1 MLVDPDTGV
10 GWSGWGV
17 SEMEGVVPRRRDS
30 LGESRVL
37 VDGRSMSPKGR
48 GRGRR
53 KGGSRGTGE
62 DEVVEFTFLR
72 FRRIRD
78 GVWSR
83 TRTDTRRVRG
93 ISSYINA
100 AWLLPTEGRDITAVG
115 VTVIRRLFDTH
126 NPAVINMLKRA
137 DAQG

>member
-10 GWSGWGV
+10 GWSGWGA
-17 SEMEGVVPRRRDS
+17 SEMEGVVPRRRDG

-53 KGGSRGTGE
+53 KGGSGGTGK
-62 DEVVEFTFLR
+62 DEVVGFTFLR

-83 TRTDTRRVRG
+83 TRTGTRRARG
-93 ISSYINA
+93 ITSYINA
-100 AWLLPTEGRDITAVG
+100 AWLLPTGGGI
-115 VTVIRRLFDTH
+115 
-126 NPAVINMLKRA
+126 
-137 DAQG
+137 